1 MRQERWPDVTVVFAI
16 LAGGGPVQL
25 ERLASRGVDV
35 RSTLHR
41 NVFFDT
47 ASYGRRALEL
57 CIETF
62 GVEQLVFGSD
72 APVVDPSHAAGPWR
86 ASASPLPGSSVRT
99 T

>member
-1 MRQERWPDVTVVFAI
+1 MSRSCSRSSPA
-16 LAGGGPVQL
+16 AGRSSSSGSP
-25 ERLASRGVDV
+25 RAASTSAR
-35 RSTLHR
+35 RSTA

-62 GVEQLVFGSD
+62 GVEQLVFGTD
-72 APVVDPSHAAGPWR
+72 TPVVDPTPAIR
-86 ASASPLPGSSVRT
+86 AVDAFGESVAGSSVRT